1 MANITSAGSGNS
13 NAGSTW
19 TGGSVPTSSD
29 NAIIQDGHT
38 VTQNAAHTFKSLRVE
53 TGGTWTADGSNHLTL
68 SGENDSDFA
77 LQIVDGTYNHA
88 NGTVVI
94 NNGGGGI
101 DHAAIQGGVANSTT
115 GLYDLTISGGGTTCE
130 IYGTTTIHRNMEAGG
145 ATTVLR
151 GNLTV
156 NGDLAVNATLTT
168 IFSSTSYNLT
178 VAGNT
183 VVDGT
188 LTGNNSTFSFGTNGV
203 HGSTEGGCLLVN
215 SSGTFT
221 FGSGDV
227 TIFSGFTAKGTEG
240 SPNVTSTG
248 GGDILIKGRTNNG
261 FMNSHNH
268 NGTNITGDYI
278 IDYDNSSLFDNRGGV
293 TIDCGNFIIKHDGRT
308 YEPWNNAAQAT
319 FKIIGN
325 MDIQDGTFDTEYSG
339 QDSQHLTVTGDVT
352 VTGTLTGNA
361 SAISMGGIKLPSG
374 GTYNATSGTTT
385 ITNRYTGESHLW
397 KNDGGTF
404 NHNNGTV
411 KFNDND
417 HSAVKENTF
426 YSVEVESNLGDY
438 AVSFEAQG
446 GGGNAFTILGDLTIT
461 RGDFE
466 LVNADDTCDI
476 HGQTIISGSSNSAAR
491 FNNDKNQTATITH
504 HSLVTIITGTYHVED
519 GATVNMAGIRNI
531 GGLVD

>member
-1 MANITSAGSGNS
+1 
-13 NAGSTW
+13 
-19 TGGSVPTSSD
+19 
-29 NAIIQDGHT
+29 
-38 VTQNAAHTFKSLRVE
+38 
-53 TGGTWTADGSNHLTL
+53 
-68 SGENDSDFA
+68 
-77 LQIVDGTYNHA
+77 
-88 NGTVVI
+88 
-94 NNGGGGI
+94 GGGGI
-101 DHAAIQGGVANSTT
+101 AHAAIQGGVATSTT

-151 GNLTV
+151 GHLTV
-156 NGDLAVNATLTT
+156 NGNLDVVSTLTT

-278 IDYDNSSLFDNRGGV
+278 IDYDSSSLFDNRGGV
-293 TIDCGNFIIKHDGRT
+293 TIGCGNLIIKHDGRT
-308 YEPWNNAAQAT
+308 YEPWNNSAQAT

-325 MDIQDGTFDTEYSG
+325 MDIQAGTFNTLVSG
-339 QDSQHLTVTGDVT
+339 QDSQHLTVTGQTIVGDGSSAAGTAKLYSNASTLSLGAAYTTDYGLFVKQGGTFEGSSGAAPTGEHTFGSYANANHADSVTKLTTHANGTIVTAEKASSGSYGYAWVAYQNSTFDDSNGLVTFTGATLTSNSTALYGIHDKHLYNVTINASGKTYYLKTGADIDNNLTITAGTLDTGGDSDSNLT
-352 VTGTLTGNA
+352 VTG
-361 SAISMGGIKLPSG
+361 
-374 GTYNATSGTTT
+374 
-385 ITNRYTGESHLW
+385 EC
-397 KNDGGTF
+397 D
-404 NHNNGTV
+404 
-411 KFNDND
+411 
-417 HSAVKENTF
+417 
-426 YSVEVESNLGDY
+426 
-438 AVSFEAQG
+438 VS
-446 GGGNAFTILGDLTIT
+446 
-461 RGDFE
+461 
-466 LVNADDTCDI
+466 
-476 HGQTIISGSSNSAAR
+476 
-491 FNNDKNQTATITH
+491 
-504 HSLVTIITGTYHVED
+504 
-519 GATVNMAGIRNI
+519 
-531 GGLVD
+531 